1 MRWFAVTALAIATV
15 GCQTTTTTSS
25 QTPSQQGSGS
35 AATAD
40 TGVISGQTNEPRNRA
55 RIHTELASLYF
66 ERGNMSVALESLRIA
81 TAADPTYALAHGMF
95 GLVYMELKEH
105 KLAEESFGR
114 GLSLAPQDPDL
125 NHNYGWFLCQTQR
138 EKDAIKYFMQAIRNP
153 LYATPGRSFAAAGIC
168 SMRQNELKD
177 AEQYFL
183 RALQIDA
190 QDPSSLLQLGQI
202 RYRQNNFEDAR
213 QLVMRFNKIV
223 EPTPESLWLALRVER
238 RLGERIAEAN
248 FAGQL
253 RRRYP
258 GSREYQLLQRGEFD

>member
-1 MRWFAVTALAIATV
+1 MRFLAVLAFAAAAA
-15 GCQTTTTTSS
+15 GCQTTTTTTTA
-25 QTPSQQGSGS
+25 TP
-35 AATAD
+35 TAEPTPT
-40 TGVISGQTNEPRNRA
+40 TGTISGASSEPRNRA

-66 ERGNMSVALESLRIA
+66 ERGNMGVALEALRTA

-95 GLVYMELKEH
+95 GLVYMELKEF
-105 KLAEESFGR
+105 KLAEDSFQR

-138 EKDAIKYFMQAIRNP
+138 EKEAIKYFTTAIRNP
-153 LYATPGRSFAAAGIC
+153 LYTTPGRSFAAAGIC
-168 SMRQNELKD
+168 ALRQNDIKE
-177 AEQYFL
+177 AEAYFL
-183 RALQIDA
+183 RALQID
-190 QDPSSLLQLGQI
+190 QDDLASLIQLGQI
-202 RYRQNNFEDAR
+202 RYRQNNFDEAR
-213 QLVMRFNKIV
+213 RLVQRFNKLV

-238 RLGERIAEAN
+238 KLGERIAEAN

>member
-1 MRWFAVTALAIATV
+1 MIRWFLIVLLA
-15 GCQTTTTTSS
+15 GCASKPEP
-25 QTPSQQGSGS
+25 TPESGS
-35 AATAD
+35 II
-40 TGVISGQTNEPRNRA
+40 GEVGEPRNRA
-55 RIHTELASLYF
+55 RLHTELASLYYSA
-66 ERGNMSVALESLRIA
+66 GNYGVALEELRIA
-81 TAADPTYALAHGMF
+81 AAADSGYAATHGMF
-95 GLVYMELKEH
+95 GLVYMQLKETNR
-105 KLAEESFGR
+105 AEESFER
-114 GLSLAPQDPDL
+114 ALRLSPNDADI

-138 EKDAIKYFMQAIRNP
+138 EKEAIRYFMQAIRNP

-168 SMRQNELKD
+168 AMRQNEIKD

-190 QDPSSLLQLGQI
+190 QDPASLLQLGQI

-213 QLVMRFNKIV
+213 QLVMRFNKLV

>member
-1 MRWFAVTALAIATV
+1 MRWFVVTALAIATA

-25 QTPSQQGSGS
+25 QTPSQQGS

-40 TGVISGQTNEPRNRA
+40 TGVISGQANEPRNRA

-95 GLVYMELKEH
+95 GLVYMELKEI

-138 EKDAIKYFMQAIRNP
+138 EKEAIKYFMQAIRNP
-153 LYATPGRSFAAAGIC
+153 LYATPGRSFSAAGIC
-168 SMRQNELKD
+168 SLRKNEIKD

-183 RALQIDA
+183 RALQIDQ
-190 QDPSSLLQLGQI
+190 QDPSALLQLGQI

-238 RLGERIAEAN
+238 RLGDRNAEAS